1 MWHSAKLEKNAA
13 KTATS
18 PVLLSATAW
27 HSAKR
32 SILPSARWYH
42 SAKTIFKKIFLKK
55 NCFFAECSALAL
67 GKHSNF
73 AECQSLG
80 TRQSRRQMLTAV
92 IFLPS
97 AGLALGKDFAECRFF
112 ALGKEIFADK
122 IFAESTRQ
130 SLCRV
135 LGWLCR
141 VPPALDKEGVY
152 SCECGWIPI
161 PLSASV
167 SLWKILA
174 VASLFWR

>member
-1 MWHSAKLEKNAA
+1 MPGVWHSAKLEKNAA
-13 KTATS
+13 KTATRS
-18 PVLLSATAW
+18 ILPSATAW

-92 IFLPS
+92 IFCRVRAWHSAKALPSVDFWHSAKKFLPTKSLPRGRCRVRHSAKPLPS
-97 AGLALGKDFAECRFF
+97 ACLALPSAP
-112 ALGKEIFADK
+112 
-122 IFAESTRQ
+122 STRQ
-130 SLCRV
+130 RGRLQLC
-135 LGWLCR
+135 
-141 VPPALDKEGVY
+141 
-152 SCECGWIPI
+152 
-161 PLSASV
+161 
-167 SLWKILA
+167 
-174 VASLFWR
+174 FN